1 MINVSTCEISVGS
14 FGSAV
19 GFDPGFV
26 KNFINFSVVLNHVL
40 HPMAGEHHST
50 ATDSLPLCP
59 SPPAGKLPIPLNSP
73 VFFAM
78 KCSGEDEYNFV
89 LEPKTSQ

>member
-1 MINVSTCEISVGS
+1 MCCIPWQGSTI
-14 FGSAV
+14 AQ
-19 GFDPGFV
+19 PQ
-26 KNFINFSVVLNHVL
+26 
-40 HPMAGEHHST
+40 T
-50 ATDSLPLCP
+50 PLVP